1 MPIYRGEGGSGTGSS
16 GKPGGG
22 AGGGGSTGP
31 VTTRDVL
38 LTNPQRATVVTQED
52 ANQYLVDAVT
62 EINQEI
68 TDINQEI
75 DNINSNGGGTPGGT
89 DYGHWKLQVDYG
101 TPYEVKSG
109 KTANFEGKGGVDV
122 SLAGDTV
129 TVDGA
134 GIVANID
141 ADNYQYWTYKI
152 DGFSTTNVMSTQ
164 VLDFQAGDGISITK
178 EGYGMKISAT
188 GGSGSSGPV
197 KWDHIQDKPPEIM
210 NLAGENPSFTSIV
223 SGGSF

>member
-1 MPIYRGEGGSGTGSS
+1 MPIYRGDGGSGTGSS

-22 AGGGGSTGP
+22 TGDGGSTSP
-31 VTTRDVL
+31 ITTRDVL
-38 LTNPQRATVVTQED
+38 LTNPQRATIVTQED
-52 ANQYLVDAVT
+52 ANQYL
-62 EINQEI
+62 EQSIN
-68 TDINQEI
+68 DINQEI
-75 DNINSNGGGTPGGT
+75 DNINSNGGGSPGGT

-129 TVDGA
+129 TVDGSS
-134 GIVANID
+134 IIANLD

-152 DGFSTTNVMSTQ
+152 NGFSTTNVMSTQ

-178 EGYGMKISAT
+178 EGYGIKISAT

-197 KWDHIQDKPPEIM
+197 KWDQIQDKPQEIM

-223 SGGSF
+223 SGGSFN

>member
-22 AGGGGSTGP
+22 TGGGGSTGP

-38 LTNPQRATVVTQED
+38 LTNPQRATIVTQED
-52 ANQYLVDAVT
+52 ANQYL
-62 EINQEI
+62 EQSIN
-68 TDINQEI
+68 DINQEI

-129 TVDGA
+129 TVDGS
-134 GIVANID
+134 GIIANLD
-141 ADNYQYWTYKI
+141 ADNFQYWTYKI

-178 EGYGMKISAT
+178 EGYGIKISAT

-197 KWDHIQDKPPEIM
+197 KWDQIQDKPPEIM
-210 NLAGENPSFTSIV
+210 NLAGENPSLTSIV
-223 SGGSF
+223 SGGSFN